1 MTVSVFQS
9 LIDKIESVPPDHQL
23 ETRLWWADRI
33 RLYASKQ
40 SLGVGFLDVTLVQT
54 AGVPGPSVAVF
65 TFRSQRTNRPAVDQ
79 MKRRE
84 QVWEFVRNVRRRQPA
99 KA

>member
-9 LIDKIESVPPDHQL
+9 LIDQIESTPPDHQL
-23 ETRLWWADRI
+23 ETRLWWGDRI
-33 RLYASKQ
+33 CRYASKQ
-40 SLGVGFLDVTLVQT
+40 SLGTRFLNVKLINT

-65 TFRSQRTNRPAVDQ
+65 TFESQRAKQPSVDQ

-84 QVWEFVRNVRRRQPA
+84 QVWEFVRTVRRHQSA
-99 KA
+99 SA

>member
-1 MTVSVFQS
+1 MTVSIFQS
-9 LIDKIESVPPDHQL
+9 LIDKVETVPPDHQL

-33 RLYASKQ
+33 CRYAGKE
-40 SLGVGFLDVTLVQT
+40 SLGARFIDVELVSQP
-54 AGVPGPSVAVF
+54 GVPGPSAAVF
-65 TFRSQRTNRPAVDQ
+65 TFRSQRTTRPSVDQ

-84 QVWEFVRNVRRRQPA
+84 QVWEFVRTVRRRQPA